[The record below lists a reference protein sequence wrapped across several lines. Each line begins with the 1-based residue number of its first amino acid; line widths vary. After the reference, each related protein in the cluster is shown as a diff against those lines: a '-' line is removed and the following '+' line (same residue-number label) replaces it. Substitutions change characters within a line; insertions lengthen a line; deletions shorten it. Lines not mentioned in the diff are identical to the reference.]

1 MAQVIVAPGRAIR
14 CRSTGN
20 GIPVNKHLDGAN
32 IAREVACICVLY
44 WLLGSS
50 VHKQALRDGETN
62 PYPTCKHSLVSVE
75 SDVVNSRLMLERRYA
90 HVMETFLV
98 WLVF

>member
-1 MAQVIVAPGRAIR
+1 MEKGWCLIPPE
-14 CRSTGN
+14 
-20 GIPVNKHLDGAN
+20 GISGWSAHHTVPRQLPT
-32 IAREVACICVLY
+32 
-44 WLLGSS
+44 LL
-50 VHKQALRDGETN
+50 HKQALRDGETN